1 MKVITALNSFKEV
14 RDFNI
19 IWEKFCACLFNYTFA
34 LGVDSEDTNEMT
46 LFIVYGMDG
55 KDQYKALDTYFL
67 PDYQGNSNL
76 LLEYI
81 KGAMVTYLKS
91 ALTARIY
98 HRLLTVE
105 EIEKMVKN

>member
-1 MKVITALNSFKEV
+1 MKVITASNFFEEV

-34 LGVDSEDTNEMT
+34 LGVDSEDANEMT
-46 LFIVYGMDG
+46 LFRVYGMDG
-55 KDQYKALDTYFL
+55 EDKYEALDTYFL
-67 PDYQGNSNL
+67 SDYQGNSNQ

-98 HRLLTVE
+98 HHLLTIE
-105 EIEKMVKN
+105 EIEKMVR